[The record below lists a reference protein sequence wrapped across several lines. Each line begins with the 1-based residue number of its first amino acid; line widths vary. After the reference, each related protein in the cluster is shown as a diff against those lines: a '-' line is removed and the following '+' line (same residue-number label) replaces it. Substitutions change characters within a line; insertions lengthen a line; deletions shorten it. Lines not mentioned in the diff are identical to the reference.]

1 MNRNIYHP
9 KMSIEKRAK
18 QFLPFST
25 LNGLDAALK
34 QKEWEVETRLR
45 LKDKIWSP
53 EGGQDE
59 QRNAGGDR
67 DVEWFFLAF
76 HWYL

>member
-67 DVEWFFLAF
+67 DVE
-76 HWYL
+76 